1 MDQNVKENKV
11 NQMCSAMRE
20 IDSYKYGLH
29 SKVVSMVQVSILV
42 FIKEKC
48 IDNDFNYIETC
59 QGYKSTLLKGAWEQ
73 VMKFCN
79 ESEQKR
85 ILYQE

>member
-11 NQMCSAMRE
+11 NQICAAMRE

-42 FIKEKC
+42 FITEKC
-48 IDNDFNYIETC
+48 IDNDFNYINELNSVP
-59 QGYKSTLLKGAWEQ
+59 YYYYYTLYSFTSCE
-73 VMKFCN
+73 
-79 ESEQKR
+79 
-85 ILYQE
+85 